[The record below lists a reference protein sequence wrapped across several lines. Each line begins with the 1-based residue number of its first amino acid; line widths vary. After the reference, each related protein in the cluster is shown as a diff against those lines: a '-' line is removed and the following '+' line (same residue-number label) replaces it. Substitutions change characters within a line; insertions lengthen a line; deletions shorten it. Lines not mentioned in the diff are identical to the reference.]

1 MSDKSQKLPA
11 DFVKSHSKIWKSSFK
26 GKADSESDSSDSDKG
41 KADSKS
47 DSSASD
53 KGKADSKSDSSAS
66 EKGKADSKSSGDK
79 KAESCPL
86 DGDPALKGKMTRDL
100 PLPPKGGKAG
110 ADDAKTVADKDDKSK
125 GSDQKGKQI
134 LKIFSLYIVFT
145 LDCSSWC

>member
-1 MSDKSQKLPA
+1 MKEVEMSDKSQKLPA

-26 GKADSESDSSDSDKG
+26 GKADS
-41 KADSKS
+41 KS

-66 EKGKADSKSSGDK
+66 DKGKADSKSSGDK

-125 GSDQKGKQI
+125 GSDQKG
-134 LKIFSLYIVFT
+134 
-145 LDCSSWC
+145 